1 MKLLRRVVHQGGVV
15 IEGGVEE
22 EEVSV
27 TQAMDMEEEEGAM
40 VVVDME
46 GGEAGTPL
54 SLVTGE

>member
-1 MKLLRRVVHQGGVV
+1 MKLLRRVVHQGAVV

-22 EEVSV
+22 EEVLV

-46 GGEAGTPL
+46 GGEAGIPL

>member
-1 MKLLRRVVHQGGVV
+1 MRLLPRVVHQGGVV
-15 IEGGVEE
+15 IEGGVV
-22 EEVSV
+22 EEVLV
-27 TQAMDMEEEEGAM
+27 TQAMDTEEEEGAM

>member
-27 TQAMDMEEEEGAM
+27 TQAMDTEEEEGAM

>member
-22 EEVSV
+22 EVLG
-27 TQAMDMEEEEGAM
+27 TQAMDTEEEGAM

>member
-22 EEVSV
+22 EVLG
-27 TQAMDMEEEEGAM
+27 TQAMDTEEEEGAM

>member
-15 IEGGVEE
+15 IEGGVV
-22 EEVSV
+22 EEVLV
-27 TQAMDMEEEEGAM
+27 TQAMDTEEEEGAM

>member
-1 MKLLRRVVHQGGVV
+1 MRLLPRVVHQGGVV

>member
-22 EEVSV
+22 EVLG
-27 TQAMDMEEEEGAM
+27 TQAMDTEEEEGGAM

>member
-22 EEVSV
+22 EVLV
-27 TQAMDMEEEEGAM
+27 TQAMDTEEEEGAM